1 MRNRGRTHASASP
14 SETQRLVKRA
24 ARQGIALDTASARA
38 LVPLGAI
45 AATRKLDHVC
55 RLIRAGSSEDLEL
68 GFPDALRRIDM
79 CSGDVEEAIRRMLAG
94 GVEAMEG
101 VPETVQYAADR
112 GIVLAPCSI
121 YRHFKT
127 RGRSGT
133 RRYIDKL
140 GAIMDA
146 TSVLGVDCTQ
156 ALATQRLS
164 RSEEDVERAIAE
176 FTAERRRRA
185 DRQKVTCRVPV
196 PPRAPSARSN
206 ALAGCGCP
214 RCRDRLAA
222 SMEHYISKMI
232 ASSFFVDLDREEARA
247 EANLA
252 LIQALDTWPGG
263 NFTGWFATCFK
274 RRAQALYASRSAAER
289 AMLSLD
295 AEGVLSDDNGGR
307 TVPLAEQ
314 IPDRTKDVLTIVLLR
329 ERVAEAALQLRQIRA
344 ERGEEYTN
352 DSLAK
357 PRPLRL
363 LTSGAGARSS
373 TNATAPP
380 GLMRKAA

>member
-1 MRNRGRTHASASP
+1 MSNRKQTHISART

-24 ARQGIALDTASARA
+24 ARQGITLDMAGVTA
-38 LVPLGAI
+38 LVPLGAL
-45 AATRKLDHVC
+45 AATRKLNHVC
-55 RLIRAGSSEDLEL
+55 RLISAGSSEGLEL
-68 GFPDALRRIDM
+68 SFRDALRRIEM
-79 CSGDVEEAIRRMLAG
+79 CGGDVEEAIRRMIAG

-112 GIVLAPCSI
+112 GIALAPHSI
-121 YRHFKT
+121 YNHFRT
-127 RGRSGT
+127 RGHSGT

-146 TSVLGVDCTQ
+146 ASVLGVNCTQ

-164 RSEEDVERAIAE
+164 RAEENVERAIAE
-176 FTAERRRRA
+176 FKAERCRRA
-185 DRQKVTCRVPV
+185 DRQKITCRVAV

-222 SMEHYISKMI
+222 DMTHYISKMI
-232 ASSFFVDLDREEARA
+232 ASPFFIDLDREEARA

-252 LIQALDTWPGG
+252 LIQAVDTWPGG

-274 RRAQALYASRSAAER
+274 RRAQAIYALRSVAER

-295 AEGVLSDDNGGR
+295 AEGVLSDDNGGH
-307 TVPLAEQ
+307 TVPLAER
-314 IPDRTKDVLTIVLLR
+314 IPDRSTDVLTIVLLR
-329 ERVAEAALQLRQIRA
+329 ERVAEAALELRRVRG
-344 ERGEEYTN
+344 ERGEEFTN
-352 DSLAK
+352 GLSADSESSA
-357 PRPLRL
+357 PLCLVPFRTTEAESVWQL
-363 LTSGAGARSS
+363 ECDRGAA
-373 TNATAPP
+373 
-380 GLMRKAA
+380 

>member
-1 MRNRGRTHASASP
+1 MRNREQTCVSACS
-14 SETQRLVKRA
+14 SETQRLLKRA
-24 ARQGIALDTASARA
+24 ARQGIALDTASAKA

-55 RLIRAGSSEDLEL
+55 RLIRAGSSEGLEL
-68 GFPDALRRIDM
+68 SFRDALRRVDM
-79 CSGDVEEAIRRMLAG
+79 CGGDVEEAIRRMLAG
-94 GVEAMEG
+94 GVEALEG

-112 GIVLAPCSI
+112 GIALAPRSI
-121 YRHFKT
+121 YNHFRT

-133 RRYIDKL
+133 RHYLDKL

-146 TSVLGVDCTQ
+146 TSILGVDCTQ
-156 ALATQRLS
+156 ALAVHRLS
-164 RSEEDVERAIAE
+164 RVEENVERVIAE
-176 FTAERRRRA
+176 FTAEQRRRA
-185 DRQKVTCRVPV
+185 DRQKVTCRVAV

-222 SMEHYISKMI
+222 SMTHYVSKVI
-232 ASSFFVDLDREEARA
+232 ATPFFIDLDREEARA

-252 LIQALDTWPGG
+252 LIQAIDTWPGG

-274 RRAQALYASRSAAER
+274 RRVQAIYASRSAAER
-289 AMLSLD
+289 TMLSLD
-295 AEGVLSDDNGGR
+295 AEGVLCDDNGGR

-329 ERVAEAALQLRQIRA
+329 ERVAEAALQLRQTLT

-352 DSLAK
+352 NSPAKPKALRLITPGAGEMNSADAAVPPSLA
-357 PRPLRL
+357 
-363 LTSGAGARSS
+363 
-373 TNATAPP
+373 
-380 GLMRKAA
+380 RKAA